1 MSIIIAFTK
10 LLDAFL
16 LGDGKAADFNMQNK
30 PDSYNSTLEKWF
42 IFCMIW
48 SFGGTLDETGRKT
61 FDSVM
66 RDIESIFPGNFTVF
80 DYYIN
85 PDKNEW
91 QSWDDKLNNMI
102 WKPSPTAPYHSLL
115 VPTVDSARTK
125 YILQVCV
132 SNKLHSLSVGVTG
145 TGKTVLINQILSEL
159 DDSSWKITN
168 IICSSQTSSIKTQD
182 MIEGK
187 MVRRTKTKMV
197 PDGKKMVIYVDDLN
211 MPKKDTYGSQPPLEL
226 LRQWM
231 DYGGWFDRT
240 QNEIF
245 KKIEDIQFISSMGP
259 PGGGRNEI
267 SRRMQT
273 KFLMI
278 NFTFPSESQV
288 RRIFQNIL
296 SHKFLTQDFD
306 D

>member
-42 IFCMIW
+42 IFCMVW

-102 WKPSPTAPYHSLL
+102 WKPSPTTPYNNLL

-125 YILQVCV
+125 YILQTCV
-132 SNKLHSLSVGVTG
+132 SNKLHSISVGVTG
-145 TGKTVLINQILSEL
+145 TGKTVLINQILGEL
-159 DDSSWKITN
+159 DESNWKITN
-168 IICSSQTSSIKTQD
+168 IIFSSQTSSIKTQ
-182 MIEGK
+182 
-187 MVRRTKTKMV
+187 
-197 PDGKKMVIYVDDLN
+197 
-211 MPKKDTYGSQPPLEL
+211 
-226 LRQWM
+226 
-231 DYGGWFDRT
+231 
-240 QNEIF
+240 
-245 KKIEDIQFISSMGP
+245 
-259 PGGGRNEI
+259 
-267 SRRMQT
+267 
-273 KFLMI
+273 
-278 NFTFPSESQV
+278 
-288 RRIFQNIL
+288 
-296 SHKFLTQDFD
+296 
-306 D
+306 